1 MAQLFLAVL
10 PWATHLILY
19 YLNFLI
25 CKMELITV
33 APTTR
38 TVVRIK
44 YVTVAKS
51 PWKSVWSIESAQQ
64 RLSSLCPLLVYGG
77 TPPPSWFP
85 LAVILL
91 LIHC

>member
-44 YVTVAKS
+44 YVTVAKALGRVS
-51 PWKSVWSIESAQQ
+51 GP
-64 RLSSLCPLLVYGG
+64 
-77 TPPPSWFP
+77 
-85 LAVILL
+85 
-91 LIHC
+91 